1 MEQIW
6 LTQASRFFIFLR
18 LKMKELVQNFTKQLT
33 EAKAIA
39 AKAVISENSIINNVV
54 ISGLGGSGIGGTIL
68 SELVSDTCKVPILVN
83 KDYFLP
89 AFVNEHT
96 LVVISSYSGNTEETL
111 SAMQQAISKGA
122 QIACVTS
129 GGKILELAKQ
139 HQYDFIEIPGG
150 MPPRSCIGYS
160 LIQLIKLFVA
170 KGLAD
175 TSLFAD
181 LDKAIALLN
190 EENGSIK
197 TEAALVAKKIYD
209 KFPIL
214 YAVGNSEGVV
224 VRFRQQ
230 INENGKIL
238 CGHHSFPEMNHNELV
253 GWTTKNEDLAVV
265 VFHTSFD
272 YSRNK
277 KRYEVCKPLFEKYSS
292 GVIDIVAKGGSKLE
306 QFLYLINIGD
316 WISCYIADLRG
327 IDPVEV
333 RVIDHLKAELSKFW
347 FFSEGRSS

>member
-1 MEQIW
+1 
-6 LTQASRFFIFLR
+6 
-18 LKMKELVQNFTKQLT
+18 MKELVQNFTQQLR
-33 EAKAIA
+33 EAKVIA
-39 AKAVISENSIINNVV
+39 EKAVISEKSIIHNVV
-54 ISGLGGSGIGGTIL
+54 ISGLGGSGIGGSIV
-68 SELVSDTCKVPILVN
+68 SELISDTCKVPILVN

-96 LVVISSYSGNTEETL
+96 LVIISSYSGNTEETL

-160 LIQLIKLFVA
+160 LIQLLKICVV

-175 TSLFAD
+175 SNLFSE
-181 LDKAIALLN
+181 LDKATELLDT
-190 EENGSIK
+190 ENASIK
-197 TEAALVAKKIYD
+197 AEATLIAQKIYD
-209 KFPIL
+209 KFPVL

-238 CGHHSFPEMNHNELV
+238 CGHHCFPEMNHNELV
-253 GWTTKNEDLAVV
+253 GWTTRDENLAVIA
-265 VFHTSFD
+265 FHTSFD
-272 YSRNK
+272 YVRSK
-277 KRYEVCKPLFEKYSS
+277 KRYEVCKPIFEKYSS
-292 GVIDIVAKGGSKLE
+292 GVIDIVAKGDSKLE

-327 IDPVEV
+327 IDPLEV
-333 RVIDHLKAELSKFW
+333 RVIDHLKAELSKF
-347 FFSEGRSS
+347 